1 MMLKPGF
8 FRRTLQLALL
18 GAVILVFLG
27 ADQDAR
33 FQSIG
38 HQLMCSCS
46 CNQVL
51 LECNHVGC
59 PLSDG
64 MRNEL
69 ASYIQRGD
77 SDNLVMQAFVQKYG
91 PTVLLAP
98 TTTGFNRLAWIM
110 PFAVLA
116 FGLTA
121 IYLVVRAWRKK
132 AAPLPAGDVPF
143 AEGEELERYSEQVR
157 KETEV

>member
-1 MMLKPGF
+1 MLKSGF
-8 FRRTLQLALL
+8 LKRALQIALL
-18 GAVILVFLG
+18 SAVIFTFLA

-38 HQLMCSCS
+38 HQLMCSCG

-110 PFAVLA
+110 PFAVLG
-116 FGLTA
+116 FGLA
-121 IYLVVRAWRKK
+121 GIYFVVRAWRKR
-132 AAPLPAGDVPF
+132 AAPLPAGSVPL
-143 AEGEELERYSEQVR
+143 AQGEELERYSEQVR

>member
-1 MMLKPGF
+1 MSRSVSFKRAF
-8 FRRTLQLALL
+8 QLALL
-18 GAVILVFLG
+18 AAVIFTFLG

-33 FQSIG
+33 FQSVG
-38 HQLMCSCS
+38 HQLMCACG

-59 PLSDG
+59 PMSDG

-98 TTTGFNRLAWIM
+98 TATGFNRLAWIM

-116 FGLTA
+116 IGLGL
-121 IYLVVRAWRKK
+121 IYFLVRAWRKR
-132 AAPLPAGDVPF
+132 AAPLPAGGVAP
-143 AEGEELERYSEQVR
+143 AHGEELERYSEQVR